1 MMVVSKWHYSVSY
14 LLNGFVYIRFK
25 APLDQVN
32 SEGRPPVVLDSVVRG
47 TGYDARRSWRMR
59 MRRYG

>member
-1 MMVVSKWHYSVSY
+1 MALQRVIFAEW
-14 LLNGFVYIRFK
+14 YIRFK

-47 TGYDARRSWRMR
+47 TGYDARCSWRMR